1 MALEDGAED
10 TEAVGGLHGGSGREE
25 QDVVESRAVEDLAEE
40 SGELADLAGLV
51 VGVVSLVTLAL
62 LAWQARRK
70 GRELAKLKHER
81 DRLKHEE
88 IRSRMAAEAL
98 KDKVLIDKH
107 IEVYKALKEEIS
119 LLAVKVAEID
129 QQEQEALEKIDAI
142 KNWEEVDSYLG
153 SDRMPTARDRDSP
166 GTP

>member
-1 MALEDGAED
+1 MPVSLELLKE
-10 TEAVGGLHGGSGREE
+10 TVSGWIVKQKQTKSTQKAPYRW
-25 QDVVESRAVEDLAEE
+25 V
-40 SGELADLAGLV
+40 AGLV

-153 SDRMPTARDRDSP
+153 SDRMPSARDRDSP